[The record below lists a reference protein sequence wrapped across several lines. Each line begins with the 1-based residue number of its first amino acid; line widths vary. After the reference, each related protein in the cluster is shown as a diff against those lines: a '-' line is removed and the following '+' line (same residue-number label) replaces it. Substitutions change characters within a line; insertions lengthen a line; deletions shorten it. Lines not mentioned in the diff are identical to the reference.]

1 VSVDNATS
9 DLPPLV
15 TLPEHLPLPA
25 GTNRRRIYWR
35 YALAVAGYHLLGL
48 LAFDPWFFSWT
59 GVTLTLVGILLFG
72 TVGINLCYHRLLT
85 HRSFQC
91 PLWLE
96 HIFAILGVCCLQD
109 APARWVAVHRLHHHR
124 ADHQP
129 DPHSPLVSL
138 FWSYVGWLFMEN
150 ADLSRLAVYERYAR
164 DILRDRF
171 YVTVERHSAWIILL
185 SWAVFFSGGFLAAIL
200 LGEPIGKAAQ
210 FGLSIWL
217 WGVIVRTL
225 VVWHITWSVNSFP
238 HLYGYRNY
246 ETNDNSRNNFIIG
259 IIANG
264 EGWHN
269 NHHADPNSACN
280 THRWWEFDFTYLLIR
295 LLAAVGLAWGIITPT
310 RRITT
315 VGEPAK

>member
-1 VSVDNATS
+1 VSVNNATS
-9 DLPPLV
+9 GLPRLV
-15 TLPEHLPLPA
+15 TAPEHLPLPA

-35 YALAVAGYHLLGL
+35 YAFAVGGYHLLGL

-59 GVTLTLVGILLFG
+59 GVTLTVVGIYLFG
-72 TVGINLCYHRLLT
+72 GVGINLCYHRLLS

-96 HIFAILGVCCLQD
+96 HFFAILGVCCLED

-138 FWSYVGWLFMEN
+138 FWGYIGWLFMEN
-150 ADLSRLAVYERYAR
+150 ADLSRVAVYERYAR

-171 YVTVERHSAWIILL
+171 YVKLERNIAWIILL
-185 SWAVFFSGGFLAAIL
+185 SWAVFFLAGFVAGVL
-200 LGEPIGKAAQ
+200 LGEPLEKAVQ
-210 FGLSIWL
+210 FGLSVWL
-217 WGVIVRTL
+217 WGVVVRTL
-225 VVWHITWSVNSFP
+225 GVWHITWSGNSFP

-246 ETNDNSRNNFIIG
+246 ETNDNSRNNFIV
-259 IIANG
+259 AMLTSG

-269 NHHADPNSACN
+269 NHHADPNSASN
-280 THRWWEFDFTYLLIR
+280 SHRWWEFDLTYLFLR
-295 LLAAVGLAWGIITPT
+295 LLAAVGLAWGVITPS
-310 RRITT
+310 RRTAPA
-315 VGEPAK
+315 GEPTK